1 MVVKCVKRK
10 PEPPDSGSRNCLYME
25 MTSPKSVGRMV
36 GVLMLLHLAVAL
48 MVPFIMLERVRGSE
62 GLLANAAASPLQ
74 VRVAVLLLFVG
85 SALAIGIAITALR
98 VFRQYSEPMAFW
110 LVALATAAFTL
121 QAVDNGAILS
131 LLSLSQEYAQA
142 GAAKSELFQSLGLV
156 VNAARKWAHYTYLL
170 IAVSWIFL
178 LYCQFFRFRFIP
190 RPLAALGLVG
200 CLLQIYGVTL
210 RGFFGYPLMTVLAM
224 PLAPIQ
230 LAAALW
236 LLVKGFAE
244 RQPPLS
250 VTPKS

>member
-1 MVVKCVKRK
+1 
-10 PEPPDSGSRNCLYME
+10 ME
-25 MTSPKSVGRMV
+25 MTSAKSVGRKV
-36 GVLMLLHLAVAL
+36 GVLMLLHLAAAL
-48 MVPFIMLERVRGSE
+48 MLPFILLERVRGAE

-98 VFRQYSEPMAFW
+98 VFRQHSEPMAYW
-110 LVALATAAFTL
+110 LVALAAAGFTL

-131 LLSLSQEYAQA
+131 ILSLSQEYAEA

-156 VNAARKWAHYTYLL
+156 ANATRKWAHYSYLL
-170 IAVSWIFL
+170 VAVSWIFL
-178 LYCQFFRFRFIP
+178 FYCHLFHFRLIP
-190 RPLAALGLVG
+190 RVLAALGLIG

-236 LLVKGFAE
+236 LMVKGFAE